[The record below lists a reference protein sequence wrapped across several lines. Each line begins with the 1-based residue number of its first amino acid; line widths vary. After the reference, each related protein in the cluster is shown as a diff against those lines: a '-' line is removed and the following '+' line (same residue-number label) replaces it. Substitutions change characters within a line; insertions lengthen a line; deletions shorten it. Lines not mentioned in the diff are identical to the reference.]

1 MTAPDP
7 GTIRVVGASGTV
19 MDLDDAVATGLIAS
33 GVVKRVEVK
42 EKPLTA
48 AQKKAAGGTDDK

>member
-1 MTAPDP
+1 MSA
-7 GTIRVVGASGTV
+7 GTTRVVGASGTV

-48 AQKKAAGGTDDK
+48 AQKKAASGADDK